1 MRQGTDRKS
10 TVRKSVITGGAGVTA
25 ISLLAGCGLGTA
37 GGFSPTG
44 QLAGDM
50 ADVDLQGATL
60 NVGSKDFTE
69 QAILGKMVVI
79 LAQSAGAD
87 VNDLT
92 NIPGTNSVREAL
104 LQDELDFYWE
114 YTGTAWL
121 TYLGY
126 DDPIIDEQEQ
136 YEAVRDEDAE
146 NGLVWLEPSEL
157 DNTYGMATTREFSE
171 AEGVTALSDI
181 ADLDEADQTFCMNA
195 EFAARNDG
203 FYPML
208 EHYGIDEPSSDRES
222 LIDTGAVYQA
232 TADGVCSFGAIFATD
247 GRIPALDL
255 VVLEDDED
263 FFPRYNLSAVLRE
276 EVLEEYP
283 QLQELLDP
291 LAERLDNDTMSQM
304 NQRVDVDGE
313 EPADVAWDFL
323 EEEGYVTP

>member
-1 MRQGTDRKS
+1 MAEVDLD
-10 TVRKSVITGGAGVTA
+10 GVT
-25 ISLLAGCGLGTA
+25 
-37 GGFSPTG
+37 
-44 QLAGDM
+44 
-50 ADVDLQGATL
+50 L
-60 NVGSKDFTE
+60 NIGSKDFTE
-69 QAILGKMVVI
+69 QTILGKMVVI

-92 NIPGTNSVREAL
+92 NIPGTNSVREAI

-121 TYLGY
+121 TYLGF
-126 DDPIIDEQEQ
+126 DDPIIDAYEQ
-136 YEAVRDEDAE
+136 YEAVRDEDAA

-157 DNTYGMATTREFSE
+157 DNTYGMATTREFANSS
-171 AEGVTALSDI
+171 GVTALSDI
-181 ADLDEADQTFCMNA
+181 ADLDEADQSFCMNA

-232 TADGVCSFGAIFATD
+232 TADGVCTFGAIFATD

-263 FFPRYNLSAVLRE
+263 YFPRYNLSAVVRE
-276 EVLEEYP
+276 EIIQDHP
-283 QLQELLDP
+283 QFQELLDP
-291 LAERLDNDTMSQM
+291 LAERLDNDTMSQL
-304 NQRVDVDGE
+304 NQRVDVDGDD
-313 EPADVAWDFL
+313 PADVAWDFL
-323 EEEGYVTP
+323 TAEGYVE